1 MRMDVSVS
9 VCGGQVSA
17 EVSVVGSETA
27 TASAG
32 GIQIGGAF
40 VGRFSFALLQYFV
53 YFVFHFIRAPNAR
66 TSYQL
71 SNKTELRVSLSL
83 TLFTLCVCVCLFF
96 YIYLI

>member
-1 MRMDVSVS
+1 MNVNARVNMRMDVSVS

-53 YFVFHFIRAPNAR
+53 YILYVSLYQGPKRA
-66 TSYQL
+66 YQL
-71 SNKTELRVSLSL
+71 SVEQ
-83 TLFTLCVCVCLFF
+83 
-96 YIYLI
+96 

>member
-1 MRMDVSVS
+1 MRMDVCVSVC

-53 YFVFHFIRAPNAR
+53 YILYVSLYQGPKRA
-66 TSYQL
+66 YQL
-71 SNKTELRVSLSL
+71 SVEQ
-83 TLFTLCVCVCLFF
+83 
-96 YIYLI
+96 

>member
-1 MRMDVSVS
+1 MNARVNMRMDVSVS

-17 EVSVVGSETA
+17 EVSVVGSETP

-53 YFVFHFIRAPNAR
+53 YILYILYVSLYQGPKRA
-66 TSYQL
+66 YQL
-71 SNKTELRVSLSL
+71 SVEQ
-83 TLFTLCVCVCLFF
+83 
-96 YIYLI
+96 

>member
-1 MRMDVSVS
+1 MNVNARVNMRMDVSVCLC

-53 YFVFHFIRAPNAR
+53 YIVYILYVSLYQGPKRA
-66 TSYQL
+66 YQL
-71 SNKTELRVSLSL
+71 SVEQ
-83 TLFTLCVCVCLFF
+83 
-96 YIYLI
+96 

>member
-1 MRMDVSVS
+1 MNVNMRMDVSVS

-53 YFVFHFIRAPNAR
+53 YFV
-66 TSYQL
+66 Y
-71 SNKTELRVSLSL
+71 
-83 TLFTLCVCVCLFF
+83 FTLSGPQTRARV
-96 YIYLI
+96 IS

>member
-1 MRMDVSVS
+1 MNVNARVNMRMDVSVS

-53 YFVFHFIRAPNAR
+53 YFVC
-66 TSYQL
+66 
-71 SNKTELRVSLSL
+71 
-83 TLFTLCVCVCLFF
+83 FTLSGPQTRVPV
-96 YIYLI
+96 IS

>member
-1 MRMDVSVS
+1 MNVNARVNMRMDVCVSVC

-53 YFVFHFIRAPNAR
+53 YFVC
-66 TSYQL
+66 
-71 SNKTELRVSLSL
+71 
-83 TLFTLCVCVCLFF
+83 FTLSGPQTRVPV
-96 YIYLI
+96 IS

>member
-1 MRMDVSVS
+1 MNVNARVNMRMDVSVG

-53 YFVFHFIRAPNAR
+53 YFVC
-66 TSYQL
+66 
-71 SNKTELRVSLSL
+71 
-83 TLFTLCVCVCLFF
+83 FTLSGPQTRVPV
-96 YIYLI
+96 IS

>member
-1 MRMDVSVS
+1 MNVNARVNMRMDVSVG

-40 VGRFSFALLQYFV
+40 VGRFSIALLQYFV
-53 YFVFHFIRAPNAR
+53 YFVC
-66 TSYQL
+66 
-71 SNKTELRVSLSL
+71 
-83 TLFTLCVCVCLFF
+83 FTLSGPQTRVPV
-96 YIYLI
+96 IS

>member
-1 MRMDVSVS
+1 MNVNARVNMRMDVSVS

-53 YFVFHFIRAPNAR
+53 YILYILYVSLYQGPKR
-66 TSYQL
+66 TYQL
-71 SNKTELRVSLSL
+71 SVEQ
-83 TLFTLCVCVCLFF
+83 
-96 YIYLI
+96 